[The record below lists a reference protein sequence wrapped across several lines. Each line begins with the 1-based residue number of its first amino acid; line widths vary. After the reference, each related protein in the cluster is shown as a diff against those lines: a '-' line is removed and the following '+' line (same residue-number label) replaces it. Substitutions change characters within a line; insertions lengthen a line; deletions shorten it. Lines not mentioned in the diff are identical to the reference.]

1 MDINLIMIIIWAF
14 LFLIA
19 LLVEIFT
26 EALVSVWF
34 CIGAVVAAA
43 LTYVP
48 DMPWWG
54 ELIIFLGVSLLSFLI
69 IRPLVNNK
77 LQRIKTK
84 TNVDTLIGKRGV
96 VAKKISTLEK
106 GEVKINDVIWNAIK
120 RDSDDDIKE
129 GDIIEVIS
137 IQGNKLLVE
146 KAEKEEE

>member
-96 VAKKISTLEK
+96 VTKKISTLEK